1 MEKNISP
8 FLLFEGSGPSL
19 LLLLLLKGSVLLIN
33 LPKNLLSHF
42 QELLMQWPW
51 VQSLVRELRSHMP
64 WDMAKKILKKRKRN
78 QFVRR
83 TVK

>member
-19 LLLLLLKGSVLLIN
+19 LLEGSVLLIN

>member
-19 LLLLLLKGSVLLIN
+19 LLLLLEGSVLLIN

>member
-19 LLLLLLKGSVLLIN
+19 LLEGSVLLIN

-42 QELLMQWPW
+42 QELLMLGPW

-64 WDMAKKILKKRKRN
+64 WDMAKKIFKKRKRN

>member
-19 LLLLLLKGSVLLIN
+19 LLLLLEGSVLLIN
-33 LPKNLLSHF
+33 LPKKLLSHF

>member
-19 LLLLLLKGSVLLIN
+19 LLEGSVLLIN

-42 QELLMQWPW
+42 QELLMQGPW
-51 VQSLVRELRSHMP
+51 VQSLVRELRSHML
-64 WDMAKKILKKRKRN
+64 WDMAKKIFKKRKRN